1 MRNMMKL
8 ALLAF
13 FLSSGCATLLVGG
26 AAAVGTYTYA
36 MGQLKHTY
44 AVNLDR
50 SYKATLAAC
59 KSLKL
64 SIAKTEKELS
74 SASVTCKD
82 GDTDVWISLKSLP
95 ENPKHT
101 EISVR
106 VGVLGDEAASKK
118 IHEAIR
124 AKL

>member
-1 MRNMMKL
+1 MRNMAKL
-8 ALLAF
+8 AILLLF
-13 FLSSGCATLLVGG
+13 FSAGCTALVVGG
-26 AAAVGTYTYA
+26 AAAVGTYTYVA
-36 MGQLKHTY
+36 GQLKHTY

-50 SYKATLAAC
+50 AYKATESAC

-64 SIAKTEKELS
+64 PITKSEKELS
-74 SASVTCKD
+74 SASVHCKD
-82 GDTDVWISLKSLP
+82 GDTDVWISLKSLD

-106 VGVLGDEAASKK
+106 VGILGDEAASKK

-124 AKL
+124 ARL